1 MPKNKKIS
9 SRAIPTE
16 PSQARSGRSLS
27 DVFYPLACG
36 ASLLV
41 VFFLA
46 FFPVQSEDIYMYLSL
61 GRLFAATGH
70 FPATDP
76 FLFSITGYHWN
87 ILHEWGNHLLWYGL
101 FVLGKWNA
109 LIIFKTMVILASAVL
124 PAVVA
129 WRMKLRSPVVPVLIL
144 LAGYA
149 ASCRFIERASL
160 FSELFTPLVLTILL
174 LQIRRPT
181 RLPLV
186 LPAIF
191 LVWANLHP
199 GFHIGLMLL
208 ALWVLFNI
216 KDWRRP
222 QVRIVAIATLASA
235 AACFVNPKGAGG
247 FFFPL
252 RTVLSTGWEFSRQ
265 YNNEWMPT
273 LSRMFASMPEVKIFL
288 LLAVFTA
295 ALLIGVSKS
304 RPWFETAAFLFLVY
318 LGLSAIRF
326 MPVSAF
332 SLSVL
337 SAYLA
342 SRSGFM
348 SLAHPEK
355 PLHTLAQ
362 WLTPATLALG
372 LIIALKIAFYGY
384 TTFMGPRHFGL
395 GADTFSQ
402 PVMAA
407 DFLDAIDLKTPLFNQ
422 QDFGCYLAWHWNGG
436 RKIFYHGFVDDMQF
450 YSNDYLAVNRSQE
463 DFDRIVNKYGIGAFM
478 LRRYDMT
485 SPRLPLIYSLLL
497 SRPEWHLVYADSI
510 AMIFLKD
517 LPENREAITRY
528 EFPMSEE

>member
-1 MPKNKKIS
+1 MPKNKKVS
-9 SRAIPTE
+9 SRAVPKAPA
-16 PSQARSGRSLS
+16 PSRRALPAL
-27 DVFYPLACG
+27 FYPLACG

-87 ILHEWGNHLLWYGL
+87 IFHEWGNHLLWYGL
-101 FVLGKWNA
+101 FVLGQWNA
-109 LIIFKTMVILASAVL
+109 LIIFKTLVILASAAL
-124 PAVVA
+124 PIIVA
-129 WRMKLRSPVVPVLIL
+129 WRIRFRSPVVPVLIL

-186 LPAIF
+186 LPIIF
-191 LVWANLHP
+191 LVWVNLHP
-199 GFHIGLMLL
+199 GFHIGLILL
-208 ALWVLFNI
+208 ALWVIFNI

-222 QVRIVAIATLASA
+222 PVRIVALAALASV

-252 RTVLSTGWEFSRQ
+252 RTVLSSGWEISRQ
-265 YNNEWMPT
+265 NNNEWMLT
-273 LSRMFASMPEVKIFL
+273 LSPMFASMPEVKVFL
-288 LLAVFTA
+288 LLAVCTA
-295 ALLIGVSKS
+295 LLLIGARKS
-304 RPWFETAAFLFLVY
+304 RPWFEAAVFLFLVY

-326 MPVSAF
+326 MPASAF
-332 SLSVL
+332 CLSVL

-342 SRSGFM
+342 AMSGFM
-348 SLAHPEK
+348 SLENPEK
-355 PLHTLAQ
+355 PLHTAAR
-362 WLTPATLALG
+362 WLTPAALALG
-372 LIIALKIAFYGY
+372 LIIALKIALSGY

-395 GADTFSQ
+395 GADTSSQ
-402 PVMAA
+402 PVMAS
-407 DFLDAIDLKTPLFNQ
+407 DFLDAIELKTPLFNQ
-422 QDFGCYLAWHWNGG
+422 QDFGCYLAWRWNGG
-436 RKIFYHGFVDDMQF
+436 RKIFYHGFVDDMRF

-478 LRRYDMT
+478 LRSYDIT
-485 SPRLPLIYSLLL
+485 SPRRPLLYNELL
-497 SRPEWHLVYADSI
+497 SRPEWHLVYLDSV

-517 LPENREAITRY
+517 LPSNREAISRY
-528 EFPMSEE
+528 EFPTPEE